1 MNKDAQRIKKIDKEI
16 IEKFDYN
23 DIVFLCVRKI
33 IIKLKQKVILVS
45 MCLVMKIS
53 KYIEFVDQK

>member
-1 MNKDAQRIKKIDKEI
+1 MNKDAQTIKKFDKEI
-16 IEKFDYN
+16 IQKLDYN

-33 IIKLKQKVILVS
+33 IIKLKQKMILVS
-45 MCLVMKIS
+45 MCLFMKMS